1 MDYTSDSGANRNTRD
16 HRRPARKQFKTDKTC
31 SDRSTERNTR
41 DDRGPAPKRS
51 RPDESAKNDKIAAP
65 AIKKPVVD
73 PLQTRTGGAYIP
85 PAKLRMMQAEI
96 SDKSSAAFQRL
107 AWEALKKSINGLVNK
122 VNVSNIGV
130 IVRELLKENVVRGRG
145 ILCQSLMQ
153 AQSFSL
159 TFTHVYAALVAVLNS
174 KFPQIGLLL
183 LNRLIIQFRRGIR
196 RNDKSICLS
205 SSRFIAHL
213 MNQQVA
219 HEVVALEILTFL
231 LEKVQD
237 ATDDSELGDKSRNSC
252 AELAAAFLREC
263 GQKLQELSPRCM
275 VRIFESLKNIINE
288 GKLEE
293 RVKYMFEAIWTEG
306 RNGFK
311 DNPAILEELDLVE
324 EDDQVTHVAELDGKL
339 DSEDILNV
347 FKHDPEFEVNEE
359 KYKEIRASLLGESSD
374 GEDGED
380 GSESSG
386 SDSDDEEDEDKEN
399 AGQDI
404 LDQTESNMLAFRRT
418 IYLTLRS
425 SLTVDEATHKILKG
439 NIKPGWEMELGNKLQ
454 GQVIWITGASRGIG
468 EAYAIVLAKSG
479 AKLAL
484 SARDEQRLQQ
494 VKQKCLDAGA
504 REEDILLVPLD
515 MVKYE
520 DHEQAFNK
528 VLQYFGK
535 VSVLLNNAGRSQRA
549 RWDDIELSVDKE
561 LFELNVFSLVALAR
575 RVNKYFRTVG
585 GGHHVVTSST
595 LGKFGGPNSA
605 SYTASKHAL
614 HVCVGYFE
622 SLRVEGLKD
631 NISVTMLC
639 PGPVE
644 SELLQHAFTEK
655 LGQVLLVII
664 KFEVHTS

>member
-1 MDYTSDSGANRNTRD
+1 MVA
-16 HRRPARKQFKTDKTC
+16 A
-31 SDRSTERNTR
+31 
-41 DDRGPAPKRS
+41 
-51 RPDESAKNDKIAAP
+51 SADA
-65 AIKKPVVD
+65 D
-73 PLQTRTGGAYIP
+73 
-85 PAKLRMMQAEI
+85 
-96 SDKSSAAFQRL
+96 F
-107 AWEALKKSINGLVNK
+107 
-122 VNVSNIGV
+122 
-130 IVRELLKENVVRGRG
+130 
-145 ILCQSLMQ
+145 
-153 AQSFSL
+153 
-159 TFTHVYAALVAVLNS
+159 VL
-174 KFPQIGLLL
+174 FL
-183 LNRLIIQFRRGIR
+183 LNWFLP
-196 RNDKSICLS
+196 DS
-205 SSRFIAHL
+205 S
-213 MNQQVA
+213 
-219 HEVVALEILTFL
+219 
-231 LEKVQD
+231 
-237 ATDDSELGDKSRNSC
+237 
-252 AELAAAFLREC
+252 
-263 GQKLQELSPRCM
+263 
-275 VRIFESLKNIINE
+275 
-288 GKLEE
+288 
-293 RVKYMFEAIWTEG
+293 
-306 RNGFK
+306 
-311 DNPAILEELDLVE
+311 
-324 EDDQVTHVAELDGKL
+324 
-339 DSEDILNV
+339 
-347 FKHDPEFEVNEE
+347 
-359 KYKEIRASLLGESSD
+359 
-374 GEDGED
+374 
-380 GSESSG
+380 
-386 SDSDDEEDEDKEN
+386 
-399 AGQDI
+399 
-404 LDQTESNMLAFRRT
+404 
-418 IYLTLRS
+418 
-425 SLTVDEATHKILKG
+425 
-439 NIKPGWEMELGNKLQ
+439 NKLQ

-614 HVCVGYFE
+614 HGYFE

-655 LGQVLLVII
+655 LGQGVSGERSGRRMSAMRCAHLSATAIAYKLPEAWVVEQPVLLLQYTVYYLPYVA
-664 KFEVHTS
+664 FR